1 LPVLGKEWT
10 YFMYADLE
18 FDHLTQFEDM
28 VKVLEPVVFEFV
40 ILGEYTQAIK
50 IN

>member
-1 LPVLGKEWT
+1 MGLYLVLL
-10 YFMYADLE
+10 FLDLE
-18 FDHLTQFEDM
+18 FDHLTQFEEM